1 MLKIAFHGAAREV
14 TGSCHLVETD
24 HGMVLLDCGLIQGG
38 KERHER
44 NREPF
49 PFNPAKLKAVVLS
62 HAHIDHSGRLAVL
75 RKAGFRG
82 PIYTTDASAELCKIL
97 LADSGHIQEEDA
109 RWKIKRLKKAG
120 KDWNWV
126 EPLYTQKDAT
136 EVCKQ
141 LERVPF
147 NKEKEIPGIGA
158 VRFIPAGHILGA
170 AIVELNVRTAGGDRR
185 IVFSGDLGVEGGRL
199 MGQPQPAPR
208 PDYLIM
214 ESTYGNRSR
223 KDGGDRTE
231 ELFQIV
237 SKTVSRGGKVIIP
250 SFAVGRSQELIARL
264 NDLVEAGRLENLPVF
279 LDSPMAVRATE
290 VFEDHPEAWSEEAR
304 ALDDAGDAPLEFPGL
319 RLTRSVEES
328 KDLNQQDSPA
338 VIISASGMCTAG
350 RIKHH
355 LKYNISDPASTIL
368 FVGYQAVGSLGRI
381 IQSGVNPVRIFGEMH
396 TVQADIATI
405 EGFSAH
411 ADREELLQW
420 FENLEGPPTKT
431 FVVHGEEEACLAL
444 GDTLRERYGVEVEVP
459 EKGEV
464 FVLD

>member
-14 TGSCHLVETD
+14 TGTCHMVTTD
-24 HGMVLLDCGLIQGG
+24 QGSILLDCGLIQGG

-44 NREPF
+44 NREKF
-49 PFNPAKLKAVVLS
+49 PFDPAKLKAVVLS

-82 PIYTTDASAELCKIL
+82 PIFTTEASAELCKIL

-120 KDWNWV
+120 KDWKWV
-126 EPLYTQKDAT
+126 EPLYTEEDAK
-136 EVCKQ
+136 EVLKQ
-141 LERVPF
+141 IKRVPF
-147 NKEKEIPGIGA
+147 NKEKEIPGFGS

-170 AIVELNVRTAGGDRR
+170 AIVELNARTSKGDRK

-199 MGQPQPAPR
+199 MGQPQPAPK

-214 ESTYGNRSR
+214 EATYGNRSR
-223 KDGGDRTE
+223 KDSGDRTE

-237 SKTVSRGGKVIIP
+237 SRTISRGGKVIIP
-250 SFAVGRSQELIARL
+250 AFAVGRSQEIIARL
-264 NDLVEAGRLENLPVF
+264 NDLVEGGRLPDLPVF
-279 LDSPMAVRATE
+279 LDSPMAVRATA
-290 VFEDHPEAWSEEAR
+290 VFEDHPEAWSEEAQ
-304 ALDDAGDAPLEFPGL
+304 ALDEAGDAPLEFPGL

-328 KDLNQQDSPA
+328 KELNRMDGPA

-355 LKYNISDPASTIL
+355 LKNNIGDSANTIL
-368 FVGYQAVGSLGRI
+368 FVGYQAGGSLGQI
-381 IQSGVNPVRIFGEMH
+381 IQSGVNPVRIFGEML
-396 TVQADIATI
+396 TVQAEIVSI

-420 FENLEGPPTKT
+420 FESMEGRPRKT

-444 GDTLRERYGVEVEVP
+444 GSTLREKYQVDVEVP
-459 EKGEV
+459 EPGQE
-464 FVLD
+464 FILD

>member
-24 HGMVLLDCGLIQGG
+24 KGQVLLDCGLIQGG

-44 NREPF
+44 NRERF
-49 PFNPAKLKAVVLS
+49 PFDPAKLKAVVLS

-120 KDWNWV
+120 KDWKWV
-126 EPLYTQKDAT
+126 EPLYTQKDAA

-141 LERVPF
+141 LKRVAF
-147 NKEKEIPGIGA
+147 DKEKEIPGFGS

-170 AIVELNVRTAGGDRR
+170 AIVELNVKTSDGDRK
-185 IVFSGDLGVEGGRL
+185 IIFSGDLGVEGGRL
-199 MGQPQPAPR
+199 MGQPQPAPKA
-208 PDYLIM
+208 DCLIM

-237 SKTVSRGGKVIIP
+237 SRTVSRGGKVIIP
-250 SFAVGRSQELIARL
+250 AFAVGRSQEIIARL
-264 NDLVEAGRLENLPVF
+264 NDLVEAGRLEQIPVF
-279 LDSPMAVRATE
+279 LDSPMAVKATG
-290 VFEDHPEAWSEEAR
+290 VFENHPEAWSEEAR
-304 ALDDAGDAPLEFPGL
+304 ALDDAGDDPLEFPGL

-328 KDLNQQDSPA
+328 KELNEMDRPA

-355 LKYNISDPASTIL
+355 LKYNIGDSANTIL
-368 FVGYQAVGSLGRI
+368 FVGYQAVGSLGRVI
-381 IQSGVNPVRIFGEMH
+381 LSGVNPVRIFGDMI
-396 TVQADIATI
+396 TVRAEIASI

-411 ADREELLQW
+411 ADREELLEW
-420 FENLEGPPTKT
+420 FESLEGRPRKT

-444 GDTLRERYGVEVEVP
+444 GKTLREKYDADVEVP
-459 EKGEV
+459 EPGQE
-464 FVLD
+464 FLLD